1 MLTFNA
7 HNIFRIV
14 HKPSAFFPLNI
25 EFKVKNQL
33 IEDCFNN
40 PGIYSILYKGE
51 LIYIGFSA
59 NNDDI
64 RSTRWAR
71 QIATITLRGEKVL
84 FSEDALDVLKNSQ
97 LWSYF
102 AHLKPTASN
111 KDFQTSKNRM
121 LFASFHWEEFLILNE
136 TTLKKFEFQ
145 WNPMP
150 NINKE
155 EIEIKCKNLK
165 VKFAPRC
172 NQEYSPKKILE

>member
-33 IEDCFNN
+33 NEDCFKN
-40 PGIYSILYKGE
+40 PGVYSILYKGE

-59 NNDDI
+59 NHDDI
-64 RSTRWAR
+64 RSTRWVR
-71 QIATITLRGEKVL
+71 QLATITLRGEKVL
-84 FSEDALDVLKNSQ
+84 FSEDALDVLKNSH

-102 AHLKPTASN
+102 THLKPTASN

-145 WNPMP
+145 WNPMS
-150 NINKE
+150 NHSKK
-155 EIEIKCKNLK
+155 EIEMICQNLK
-165 VKFAPRC
+165 NKYTPRC
-172 NQEYSPKKILE
+172 NKEYNQFKLT